1 MKKRILVR
9 GPVLSRSG
17 YGEQSRFALRCL
29 RAHED
34 YFDIY
39 IIPVGWGK
47 TGWMWEENEE
57 RRWMDGL
64 IRKTLLH
71 NQQGGQ
77 YDISLQITIPN
88 EWEKMAPINIGY
100 TAGIETTRVAPQ
112 WIEKSDLMDHII
124 VVSNFAKETFEK
136 TSYDLKDENSG
147 QIVKQIRC
155 QTPITPVN
163 YCVKKFDVDAF
174 DLDLEYDFNFFAA
187 AQWGVRKNLDNTIK
201 WFVEEFIDQEVGLV
215 LKANWHNDSI
225 YDRRHAQERLEQL
238 LQQYPDRKCKV
249 YLLHGSLTDTEIHA
263 IYKHPKIKALMTAT
277 HGEGFGLP
285 LFEAAYSGVPIVAPN
300 WSGQCDFLNMPVKDK
315 KSGKKKNKAMFA
327 NVAYDLQ
334 PIQKEAVWDGVLQ
347 ADSMWCFP
355 QQGSFKM
362 RLREM
367 RKDYGRFKKQA
378 TQLQKWLHK
387 NFAPELQYDKFVTP
401 IKNCLS
407 EESDKWMSE
416 IENIVNEYE

>member
-1 MKKRILVR
+1 
-9 GPVLSRSG
+9 
-17 YGEQSRFALRCL
+17 
-29 RAHED
+29 
-34 YFDIY
+34 
-39 IIPVGWGK
+39 
-47 TGWMWEENEE
+47 
-57 RRWMDGL
+57 
-64 IRKTLLH
+64 
-71 NQQGGQ
+71 
-77 YDISLQITIPN
+77 
-88 EWEKMAPINIGY
+88 
-100 TAGIETTRVAPQ
+100 
-112 WIEKSDLMDHII
+112 
-124 VVSNFAKETFEK
+124 
-136 TSYDLKDENSG
+136 
-147 QIVKQIRC
+147 
-155 QTPITPVN
+155 
-163 YCVKKFDVDAF
+163 
-174 DLDLEYDFNFFAA
+174 
-187 AQWGVRKNLDNTIK
+187 
-201 WFVEEFIDQEVGLV
+201 
-215 LKANWHNDSI
+215 
-225 YDRRHAQERLEQL
+225 
-238 LQQYPDRKCKV
+238 
-249 YLLHGSLTDTEIHA
+249 
-263 IYKHPKIKALMTAT
+263 MTAT